1 MRERAERCG
10 VLLGENEAQTRVSLI
25 DPLLR
30 ALGWSPD
37 DPDQVRV
44 EVRVAEP
51 ITSSTTTAGDR

>member
-1 MRERAERCG
+1 M
-10 VLLGENEAQTRVSLI
+10 LLGENEAQTRVSLI